1 MLVQREADSRRSPG
15 APDVPI
21 TRSFA
26 VWGQDLLGPFKK
38 APGGLTHLIIM
49 VDKFTKWIQTRPLA
63 NIGSRLATISSRAS
77 FYV

>member
-1 MLVQREADSRRSPG
+1 MLVPREADSCPSPG

-26 VWGQDLLGPFKK
+26 VWGQDLLVPFKK

-49 VDKFTKWIQTRPLA
+49 VDKF
-63 NIGSRLATISSRAS
+63 N
-77 FYV
+77 YVDPDEAPG